1 MPGVPSGRAC
11 EGCRRQKKK
20 CDEKQPTCGRCL
32 RLNIPCIGSGQRR
45 FKFQQ
50 EYTMPVMV
58 KKGKIKGLSP
68 KDQTSSSS
76 DEERTEVC
84 RVSPHPSSAL
94 TVLTQA
100 FVQAIHPSTDIR
112 WNLAWMYGGFLRDVP
127 ARLGTN
133 EALDTAADAV
143 ICMHREFCT
152 TRKVSAKGLS
162 KYGRAL
168 NTLHFFLD
176 DPVKAASTDTLCAVT
191 ILLLCQGFLPG
202 KGKVQSGHAEGA
214 AQILKVRKNFRPR
227 DDFEAKLLLTLRGP
241 VLFEGLYVNS
251 IDLSGAE
258 YESLVESDLDA
269 GTPDGHMMRC
279 LARVPGIRE
288 RIASTMPG
296 DTEFESLRHET
307 RSLYDSYQPILTA
320 LQARTTSIET
330 PLATG
335 PMYRMCTLLHAQYQ
349 RMYGLGLTVA
359 IILNC
364 LARALDPDDPTLP
377 VESTYFAQEIVLLSD
392 SQVAFRPLGSFYM
405 LVCLLTARV
414 GTTDKI
420 IRTTV
425 EKVLD
430 DYQRDFDG
438 GCAAETIAEFDEK
451 VRHVSVFSANE
462 EDNAMSRREYSTLL
476 DV

>member
-50 EYTMPVMV
+50 EYTIQIMV
-58 KKGKIKGLSP
+58 KKGKIKGQSP

-100 FVQAIHPSTDIR
+100 FVRAIHPSTDIR
-112 WNLAWMYGGFLRDVP
+112 WNLAWVYGGFLRDVP

-143 ICMHREFCT
+143 VCMHSDFCA
-152 TRKVSAKGLS
+152 TRKMSVKALS
-162 KYGRAL
+162 KYSRAL
-168 NTLHFFLD
+168 NALHTYLD

-202 KGKVQSGHAEGA
+202 QGKVRSGHAEGA
-214 AQILKVRKNFRPR
+214 AQILKARRNFRPR

-241 VLFEGLYVNS
+241 VLFEGLFVDS
-251 IDLSGAE
+251 IDLSGEE

-269 GTPDGHMMRC
+269 GTPDGQMMRC
-279 LARVPGIRE
+279 LARVPGIRN
-288 RIASTMPG
+288 RIAVTMPG
-296 DTEFESLRHET
+296 DAEFEALRHEA
-307 RSLYDSYQPILTA
+307 RALYESYQPVLTA
-320 LQARTTSIET
+320 LQARTTSVET
-330 PLATG
+330 PLAVG
-335 PMYRMCTLLHAQYQ
+335 SMYRLCTLLHAQYQ
-349 RMYGLGLTVA
+349 RMYGIGLTVA

-377 VESTYFAQEIVLLSD
+377 VESTYFAQETILLSD

-405 LVCLLTARV
+405 LICLLTARV
-414 GTTDKI
+414 GTTDPI
-420 IRTTV
+420 LRTTV
-425 EKVLD
+425 EKALD
-430 DYQRDFDG
+430 DYQREFDG
-438 GCAAETIAEFDEK
+438 GRATDTIAEFEEK
-451 VRHVSVFSANE
+451 VRPISVFSANK
-462 EDNAMSRREYSTLL
+462 EDNTMSRWESSLL
-476 DV
+476 EV

>member
-20 CDEKQPTCGRCL
+20 CDEKQPTCSRCL

-50 EYTMPVMV
+50 EYTIPIMV
-58 KKGKIKGLSP
+58 KKGKLKEQCS

-84 RVSPHPSSAL
+84 RVSPHPSNAL
-94 TVLTQA
+94 TVLSQA
-100 FVQAIHPSTDIR
+100 FVRAIHPSTDIR

-127 ARLGTN
+127 PRLGTN

-143 ICMHREFCT
+143 ISMHSDFCV
-152 TRKVSAKGLS
+152 TRKLSVQALS

-168 NTLHFFLD
+168 NTLHTYLD

-202 KGKVQSGHAEGA
+202 HGKIQSGHAEGA
-214 AQILKVRKNFRPR
+214 AQILKARKNFRPR

-241 VLFEGLYVNS
+241 VLFEGLFVNS
-251 IDLSGAE
+251 IDLSGEE

-269 GTPDGHMMRC
+269 GTPDGQMMRC

-288 RIASTMPG
+288 RIAATMPG
-296 DTEFESLRHET
+296 DAGFESLRQEA
-307 RSLYDSYQPILTA
+307 RDLYESYQGVLTA
-320 LQARTTSIET
+320 LQARTTSVET

-335 PMYRMCTLLHAQYQ
+335 SMYRMCTLLHAQYQ

-364 LARALDPDDPTLP
+364 LARALDPDDPVLP

-405 LVCLLTARV
+405 LICLLTARV

-420 IRTTV
+420 LRTTA
-425 EKVLD
+425 ERALD
-430 DYQRDFDG
+430 SYQREFDG
-438 GCAAETIAEFDEK
+438 RRAAETIAEFEEK
-451 VRHVSVFSANE
+451 VQHLSIFSENVE
-462 EDNAMSRREYSTLL
+462 GNRMIHWESRLL
-476 DV
+476 EV